1 MKEHGAESQ
10 KVEERRPKDKR
21 RRTIMQRDKGQR
33 DIVSIWLRGH
43 PDCFVKPDCSAG
55 SDGSR

>member
-43 PDCFVKPDCSAG
+43 PDCFVKPDCSA
-55 SDGSR
+55 